1 MVLLV
6 DNVVGSLNPGFFP
19 ALILEVSKLVAGMKN
34 VEERYESVSESAQ
47 IRIIHTHCDVIS
59 F

>member
-19 ALILEVSKLVAGMKN
+19 ALILEVSKLVVGMKN
-34 VEERYESVSESAQ
+34 WKKDMNWLVKVHR
-47 IRIIHTHCDVIS
+47 
-59 F
+59 